1 MTPPELTEND
11 LLGFYRRS
19 TEAGEQWWR
28 VTIGDRPHTY
38 RIEQGIGD
46 TPGDI
51 DLVVDAENLRAKLK
65 KWHREGFVPDAN
77 ASPRAQKEQ
86 ADARVAFMSE
96 LARVAAHYRSDRHDL
111 NDRGAKTNRNAHGN
125 GNNGG
130 DGRLTPL
137 SGTVRIGAI
146 EFACGAGHALVPRI
160 NPAYLFSP
168 RFDDIVLDILE
179 NKRVMLIGHT
189 GAGKTSFIEQV
200 AARARHGVLR
210 SNMNG
215 QTTAGDF
222 VGFWTVKGGE
232 TIWVDGVLPTAMREG
247 LWLIVDEIDFAE
259 PSILAALTAVL
270 EPQGRLVLKEK
281 GHEIVEPHPDFRLF
295 ATANAVGAMSRFR
308 HLYQGANLM
317 NEAFLDRWRVYRID
331 YLSPEEEAD
340 VLVRTLAP
348 HMTRPLADTLASI
361 AAQCRAAFVREDL
374 SSAFSTRRLIDWA
387 ELMLRTGDPERA
399 AEPAIYAKVAPE
411 DAAFIRAIVRHH
423 IAPGS

>member
-1 MTPPELTEND
+1 MNAPEFTEND
-11 LLGFYRRS
+11 FLGFYRRL

-38 RIEQGIGD
+38 RIQHGMGN

-65 KWHREGFVPDAN
+65 KWHREGFVPDAAGAH
-77 ASPRAQKEQ
+77 ASLGEETG
-86 ADARVAFMSE
+86 DASVAFMSE
-96 LARVAAHYRSDRHDL
+96 LARVSAIYR
-111 NDRGAKTNRNAHGN
+111 
-125 GNNGG
+125 
-130 DGRLTPL
+130 DGKWHHSECRDKSEVPL
-137 SGTVRIGAI
+137 PATVFIGRIA
-146 EFACGAGHALVPRI
+146 FACGAGHALVPRI
-160 NPAYLFSP
+160 NPAYLFSS

-200 AARARHGVLR
+200 AARARYGVLR

-331 YLSPEEEAD
+331 YLTPDEEAD

-348 HMTRPLADTLASI
+348 HMTRLLADTLASI
-361 AAQCRAAFVREDL
+361 AAECRAAFLREDL

-423 IAPGS
+423 IAPNS

>member
-1 MTPPELTEND
+1 MNSPEITESD
-11 LLGFYRRS
+11 SLGFYRRS

-28 VTIGDRPHTY
+28 VTIGDRPQTY

-65 KWHREGFVPDAN
+65 KWHREGFVLDAH
-77 ASPRAQKEQ
+77 APLREQ
-86 ADARVAFMSE
+86 TADARVAFMGE
-96 LARVAAHYRSDRHDL
+96 LARVAANYRAAKRDNGERSD
-111 NDRGAKTNRNAHGN
+111 
-125 GNNGG
+125 GG
-130 DGRLTPL
+130 DSPL
-137 SGTVRIGAI
+137 PDTVRIGTI
-146 EFACGAGHALVPRI
+146 ELACGAGHALVPRI

-168 RFDDIVLDILE
+168 RFDDIVEDILE

-200 AARARHGVLR
+200 AARARYGVLR

-331 YLSPEEEAD
+331 YLSPDEEAD

-361 AAQCRAAFVREDL
+361 AAECRAAFMREDL

-423 IAPGS
+423 IAPSS

>member
-1 MTPPELTEND
+1 MNAPEFTEND
-11 LLGFYRRS
+11 FLGFYRRL

-38 RIEQGIGD
+38 RIQHGAGN

-65 KWHREGFVPDAN
+65 KWHREGFVPDATE
-77 ASPRAQKEQ
+77 AHRSSSEEGEDAQ
-86 ADARVAFMSE
+86 VAFMGE
-96 LARVAAHYRSDRHDL
+96 LARVSALYRDAKRDRSKRRD
-111 NDRGAKTNRNAHGN
+111 DRVVPPPATVSI
-125 GNNGG
+125 GG
-130 DGRLTPL
+130 
-137 SGTVRIGAI
+137 IA
-146 EFACGAGHALVPRI
+146 FACGAGHALVPRI

-168 RFDDIVLDILE
+168 RFDDIVFDILE

-200 AARARHGVLR
+200 AARARYGVLR

-331 YLSPEEEAD
+331 YLTPEEEAD

-348 HMTRPLADTLASI
+348 YMTRSLADTLAGI
-361 AAQCRAAFVREDL
+361 AAECRAAFLREDL

-423 IAPGS
+423 IAPSP